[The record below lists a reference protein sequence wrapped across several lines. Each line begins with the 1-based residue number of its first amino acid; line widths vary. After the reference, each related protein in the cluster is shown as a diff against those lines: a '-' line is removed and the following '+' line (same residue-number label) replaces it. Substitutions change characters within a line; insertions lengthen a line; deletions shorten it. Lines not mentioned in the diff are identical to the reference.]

1 MSMSTSVTSVRASDK
16 QHEAPR
22 LPSIVR
28 EPSSL
33 TKALH
38 HIREV
43 QEFSTEQ
50 AKGLFNEASPLLLQF
65 ITSELERHFPT
76 IQYAERDNITQ
87 MVLLKTWTKLGQFQL
102 GAEAAAWLAS
112 IVRNQAIDS
121 LRSLKRRGEEI
132 SVDSIFE
139 DCEGLRD
146 YAFSDRGATN
156 PSSLAELKEI
166 QGRLQ
171 DMVNTLPEGQRALLF
186 LWAEGH
192 SYKEIQKVVALPL
205 TTIKARLF
213 DARKELSSR
222 FGQDFK
228 RLTGNE

>member
-1 MSMSTSVTSVRASDK
+1 
-16 QHEAPR
+16 
-22 LPSIVR
+22 
-28 EPSSL
+28 
-33 TKALH
+33 
-38 HIREV
+38 
-43 QEFSTEQ
+43 
-50 AKGLFNEASPLLLQF
+50 
-65 ITSELERHFPT
+65 
-76 IQYAERDNITQ
+76 

-102 GAEAAAWLAS
+102 GAEAAAWLAA

-121 LRSLKRRGEEI
+121 FRSLKRRGKEI

-139 DCEGLRD
+139 DCEELRD

-156 PSSLAELKEI
+156 PSSLAELKEM

-171 DMVNTLPEGQRALLF
+171 DMVNTLPEGQRTLLF
-186 LWAEGH
+186 LWAEGY
-192 SYKEIQKVVALPL
+192 SYKEIQKVVVLPL

-222 FGQDFK
+222 FGQDFN